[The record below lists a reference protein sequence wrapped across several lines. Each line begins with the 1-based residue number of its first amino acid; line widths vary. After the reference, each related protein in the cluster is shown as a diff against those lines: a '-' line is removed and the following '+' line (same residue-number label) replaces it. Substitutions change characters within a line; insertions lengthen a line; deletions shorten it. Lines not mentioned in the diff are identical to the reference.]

1 VKPQEWEDDEAKGIL
16 HLREAAL
23 MALASLTLLD
33 NDIRTE
39 VTDKLGMLPRISLC
53 LNHPHV
59 GTRFAACTCIRS
71 LSRAVQVLRTAIL
84 DSEISEILCKIVEDK
99 GEDKRVTN
107 TALAAMSNLVMNF
120 SPLRKS
126 IMERG
131 LLLRIAELCRFQEDG
146 LRLSA
151 LWTVKNLVNKATK
164 EDKMLVMN
172 HVGWDQLLLFM
183 RHPKDGIREQ
193 ALNILCNIASNE
205 EGIEMVFDQFSKD
218 DIIGAVA
225 DVLDS
230 ENEDDDV
237 VCQVRR
243 LAITLV
249 QAPLS
254 NGCLIRPFMFSPTLR
269 MAGLRIKITSSRTL
283 VCFPPYACA

>member
-1 VKPQEWEDDEAKGIL
+1 
-16 HLREAAL
+16 
-23 MALASLTLLD
+23 M
-33 NDIRTE
+33 
-39 VTDKLGMLPRISLC
+39 
-53 LNHPHV
+53 
-59 GTRFAACTCIRS
+59 FYY
-71 LSRAVQVLRTAIL
+71 SR
-84 DSEISEILCKIVEDK
+84 
-99 GEDKRVTN
+99 
-107 TALAAMSNLVMNF
+107 
-120 SPLRKS
+120 
-126 IMERG
+126 
-131 LLLRIAELCRFQEDG
+131 
-146 LRLSA
+146 
-151 LWTVKNLVNKATK
+151 
-164 EDKMLVMN
+164 
-172 HVGWDQLLLFM
+172 FM

-243 LAITLV
+243 SAITLV

-254 NGCLIRPFMFSPTLR
+254 NSCLIRPFMFSPTSR